1 MRQLSYSMLLLHIS
15 YISMF
20 VSCTIKQASKL
31 EFSSTVRC
39 LTLYGN
45 IKTAEQQTI
54 IEQYGDWY
62 TGWWVA
68 CYIWYSKEGLGGL
81 RPLPISSL
89 LYQMYQPT
97 QQRPV
102 YQRHIIWCDTIIY
115 WILSSIFFM
124 KLFKTSNIRIVQL
137 CQEVFHFDLSSVQ
150 LARRRKVFLDKFCV

>member
-1 MRQLSYSMLLLHIS
+1 VNFVPEAELCEAQWVTLTADRLTTQCELLLPLEI
-15 YISMF
+15 
-20 VSCTIKQASKL
+20 CTKL

-102 YQRHIIWCDTIIY
+102 YQRHNIIWCDTIIY
-115 WILSSIFFM
+115 WILS
-124 KLFKTSNIRIVQL
+124 
-137 CQEVFHFDLSSVQ
+137 
-150 LARRRKVFLDKFCV
+150 